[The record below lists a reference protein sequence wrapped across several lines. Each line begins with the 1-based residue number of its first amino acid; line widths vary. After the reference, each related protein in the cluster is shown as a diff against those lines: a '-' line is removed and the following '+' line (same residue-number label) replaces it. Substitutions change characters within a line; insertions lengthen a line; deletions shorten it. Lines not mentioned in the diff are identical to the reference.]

1 MHATGSAPG
10 TAQPRL
16 LVLWA
21 PDWPVLAHARSHRLA
36 DDAPLALVDSA
47 PGARGLVFACSAS
60 ARAEGVARGQRI
72 REAQA
77 RCPRLH
83 VLRYDPALDA
93 RAFEP
98 VLAGLEQALPG
109 LHPLRPGTVAVRAR
123 GPARY
128 YGGEEAAALTVLGTV
143 AELGVEHARVGIA
156 AGLFAAERAAR
167 FAGGIAS
174 RSRDLAAD
182 EAALRRVTAGRV
194 TIIPDDGTAAF
205 LAPLPIGLLEQ
216 PELASLLPRLGIRT
230 LGEFAALDA
239 QDVVARFG
247 PLGARL
253 HALAGGRDPRPATPR
268 IPPRDVDVQLDFEPA
283 LDRVDQVAFGVRAAS
298 DDFVTALLAQRLVC
312 TALRV
317 ELIGERGEAS
327 ERVWLHPRSFSAA
340 EVVDRVRWQLSGALE
355 LGAGAISGRRR
366 DASAEGRLGPQDNQ
380 LVSAVARVRL
390 SPESVDPVGAHERGL
405 WGTGPDEN
413 VHSGLS
419 RVQGMVGHRGV
430 LTATP
435 SGGRTPAERQTLV
448 PWGDRPPSFD
458 GVVARDPKKPWP
470 GSLPPPAPATVY
482 ELPRQIAVQDARGR
496 PVAVDGRG
504 ELSAPPAAMVSGTG
518 ARRALTAWAGPW
530 PLDERWWDAATARST
545 NRFQVV
551 DGEGMGWLLVLDDDG
566 WWAEGRYD

>member
-1 MHATGSAPG
+1 MDVTSAAG
-10 TAQPRL
+10 ATAQPRL

-21 PDWPVLAHARSHRLA
+21 PDWPVLAHSRTNRLP
-36 DDAPLALVDSA
+36 DDVPIALVE
-47 PGARGLVFACSAS
+47 RGLVFACSAR
-60 ARAEGVARGQRI
+60 ARAEGVVRGQRI
-72 REAQA
+72 REAQS
-77 RCPRLH
+77 RCPRLR

-143 AELGVEHARVGIA
+143 AELGVEAARVGIA
-156 AGLFAAERAAR
+156 EGLFAAERAAR
-167 FAGGIAS
+167 ISPEQA
-174 RSRDLAAD
+174 
-182 EAALRRVTAGRV
+182 ERV
-194 TIIPDDGTAAF
+194 TIVPNGGTAAF
-205 LAPLPIGLLEQ
+205 LAPLPVTLLEQ
-216 PELASLLPRLGIRT
+216 PELVSLLPRLGIRT
-230 LGEFAALDA
+230 LGEFAALGE

-247 PLGARL
+247 PMGARL
-253 HALAGGRDPRPATPR
+253 HALAGGRDPRAATPR
-268 IPPRDVDVQLDFEPA
+268 IPPRDVDVQVDFEPA

-298 DDFVTALLAQRLVC
+298 DDFVNALLAQRLVC

-317 ELIGERGEAS
+317 ELIGEGGEAS

-340 EVVDRVRWQLSGALE
+340 EVVDRVRWQLQGALQGDAGIAGE
-355 LGAGAISGRRR
+355 LR
-366 DASAEGRLGPQDNQ
+366 
-380 LVSAVARVRL
+380 SAVARVRL
-390 SPESVDPVGAHERGL
+390 SPEAVDPVGVHERGL

-448 PWGDRPPSFD
+448 PWGDRPL
-458 GVVARDPKKPWP
+458 VARDPKKPWP
-470 GSLPPPAPATVY
+470 GVLPAPAPATVY

-496 PVAVDGRG
+496 SVAVDERG
-504 ELSAPPAAMVSGTG
+504 ELSAAPAAMVSVTG
-518 ARRALTAWAGPW
+518 ARREFTAWAGPW
-530 PLDERWWDAATARST
+530 PLDERWWDAAAARSV

-551 DGEGMGWLLVLDDDG
+551 DGEGVAWLLVLDNDG

>member
-1 MHATGSAPG
+1 MDANGSAAG
-10 TAQPRL
+10 GAQPRL

-21 PDWPVLAHARSHRLA
+21 PDWPVLAHARAQGSEGKRLP
-36 DDAPLALVDSA
+36 DDAPLALVDK
-47 PGARGLVFACSAS
+47 GLVFACSPA

-72 REAQA
+72 REAQS

-128 YGGEEAAALTVLGTV
+128 YGGEQAAALTVLGIV
-143 AELGVEHARVGIA
+143 SELGVVSARVGIA
-156 AGLFAAERAAR
+156 EGLFAAERAAR
-167 FAGGIAS
+167 FSGFERQPA
-174 RSRDLAAD
+174 
-182 EAALRRVTAGRV
+182 RV
-194 TIIPDDGTAAF
+194 TIVPNGGTAAF
-205 LAPLPIGLLEQ
+205 LAPLPVSLLEQ

-239 QDVVARFG
+239 QDVIARFG
-247 PLGARL
+247 PMGARL

-268 IPPRDVDVQLDFEPA
+268 IPPRDVDAVVDFEPA
-283 LDRVDQVAFGVRAAS
+283 LDRVDQVAFGVRVAA
-298 DDFVTALLAQRLVC
+298 DDFVMALLTQRLVC

-317 ELIGERGEAS
+317 ELIGERGESS

-340 EVVDRVRWQLSGALE
+340 EVVDRVRWQLQGAMQGDAA
-355 LGAGAISGRRR
+355 GAGEMRAGELR
-366 DASAEGRLGPQDNQ
+366 
-380 LVSAVARVRL
+380 SAVTRVRI

-458 GVVARDPKKPWP
+458 GLAARDPKKPWP

-496 PVAVDGRG
+496 PVTVDERG
-504 ELSAPPAAMVSGTG
+504 ELSAPPAVMVGAGSGGTG
-518 ARRALTAWAGPW
+518 ARRPLTAWAGPW
-530 PLDERWWDAATARST
+530 PLEERWWDAAAARST
-545 NRFQVV
+545 NRFQAV
-551 DGEGMGWLLVLDDDG
+551 DGEGVAWLLVLDDDG